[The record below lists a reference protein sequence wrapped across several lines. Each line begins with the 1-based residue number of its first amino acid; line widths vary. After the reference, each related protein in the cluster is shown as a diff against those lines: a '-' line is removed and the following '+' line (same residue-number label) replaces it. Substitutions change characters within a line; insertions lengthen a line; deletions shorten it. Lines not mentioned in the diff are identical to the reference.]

1 MRMYDLIMKKRN
13 GYALTEEEIKYMISG
28 YTKGDIPDY
37 QMSAFT
43 MAVYF
48 RGMNEEETY
57 HLTMEMAHSGELLDL
72 SGIPGI
78 KVDKHSTGGVG
89 DKTSLAVMPLLASFG
104 LKSAKMSGRG
114 LGHTGGTV
122 DKLESFSGFHTEI
135 SMEQFI
141 NQVKDVGISI
151 IGQTKDLAP
160 ADKKLYALR
169 DVTAT
174 VENISLIASS
184 IMSKKLAAGASVIL
198 LDVKTGSGAFMKTEA
213 DSVAL
218 AEEMVK
224 IGKNAGRTMIAVISD
239 MNQPLGN
246 AVGNAL
252 EVKEAIA
259 TLNGEGPEDFTKL
272 VYEIVS
278 EFLLKTG
285 LAKSKDEAFA
295 MIDEKIAKKEG
306 LEKLALFVEAQGGTK
321 EEVYHP
327 ELLPKAEYVMEIK
340 SDKEGYISHIQ
351 CEEIGICSMML
362 GGGREKKE
370 DIIDPAV
377 GIVLSKKVGDF
388 VNDGETLAVM
398 HYNSATHTPPL
409 DAVKRFL
416 SAYTISDEKP
426 VKLPLIYKI
435 ID

>member
-13 GYALTEEEIKYMISG
+13 GNALTEEEIQYMIDG

-48 RGMNEEETY
+48 RGMNEKETY
-57 HLTMEMAHSGELLDL
+57 DLTMAMAHSGELLDL
-72 SGIPGI
+72 SEIPGI

-135 SMEQFI
+135 SMDQFI
-141 NQVKDVGISI
+141 SQVKNVGISI

-198 LDVKTGSGAFMKTEA
+198 LDVKTGSGAFMKTKE

-218 AEEMVK
+218 AEAMVK
-224 IGKNAGRTMIAVISD
+224 IGKSAGRTMIAVISD

-259 TLNGEGPEDFTKL
+259 TLNGEGPADFSKL

-278 EFLLKTG
+278 EFLLKTR
-285 LAKSKDEAFA
+285 LADTKDRAFA

-306 LEKLALFVEAQGGTK
+306 LKKLAEFVEAQGGNA

-327 ELLPKAEYVMEIK
+327 ELLPKAEFEMEIRA
-340 SDKEGYISHIQ
+340 DKEGYISHIQ

-377 GIVLSKKVGDF
+377 GIVLKKKVGDY
-388 VNDGETLAVM
+388 VNDGDVLAVM
-398 HYNSATHTPPL
+398 HYNSAKHVPPL

-416 SAYTISDEKP
+416 NAYEFSENKP
-426 VKLPLIYKI
+426 EELPLIYKI

>member
-388 VNDGETLAVM
+388 VKDGESLAVM

-416 SAYTISDEKP
+416 SAYTISDAKP
-426 VKLPLIYKI
+426 AKLPLIYKI

>member
-1 MRMYDLIMKKRN
+1 M
-13 GYALTEEEIKYMISG
+13 
-28 YTKGDIPDY
+28 
-37 QMSAFT
+37 
-43 MAVYF
+43 
-48 RGMNEEETY
+48 
-57 HLTMEMAHSGELLDL
+57 
-72 SGIPGI
+72 
-78 KVDKHSTGGVG
+78 
-89 DKTSLAVMPLLASFG
+89 
-104 LKSAKMSGRG
+104 
-114 LGHTGGTV
+114 
-122 DKLESFSGFHTEI
+122 
-135 SMEQFI
+135 
-141 NQVKDVGISI
+141 
-151 IGQTKDLAP
+151 AP

-198 LDVKTGSGAFMKTEA
+198 LDVKTGSGAFMKTKE

-218 AEEMVK
+218 AEAMVK
-224 IGKNAGRTMIAVISD
+224 IGKSAGRTMIAVISD

-259 TLNGEGPEDFTKL
+259 TLNGEGPADFTKL
-272 VYEIVS
+272 IYEIVS

-285 LAKSKDEAFA
+285 LADTKEQAFA
-295 MIDEKIAKKEG
+295 MSDEKIAKKEG
-306 LEKLALFVEAQGGTK
+306 LKKLAEFVEAQGGNA

-327 ELLPKAEYVMEIK
+327 ELLPKAEFEMEIRA
-340 SDKEGYISHIQ
+340 DKEGYISHIQ

-377 GIVLSKKVGDF
+377 GIVLKKKVGDY
-388 VNDGETLAVM
+388 VNDGDVLAVM
-398 HYNSATHTPPL
+398 HYNSAKHVPPL

-416 SAYTISDEKP
+416 NAYEFSENKP
-426 VKLPLIYKI
+426 EELPLIYKI

>member
-13 GYALTEEEIKYMISG
+13 GNALTEEEIQYMVDG

-48 RGMNEEETY
+48 RGMNEKETY
-57 HLTMEMAHSGELLDL
+57 DLTMAMAHSGELLDL
-72 SGIPGI
+72 SEIPGI

-135 SMEQFI
+135 SMDQFI
-141 NQVKDVGISI
+141 SQVKNVGISI

-198 LDVKTGSGAFMKTEA
+198 LDVKTGSGAFMKTKE

-218 AEEMVK
+218 AEAMVK
-224 IGKNAGRTMIAVISD
+224 IGKSAGRTMIAVISD

-259 TLNGEGPEDFTKL
+259 TLNGEGPVDFTKL
-272 VYEIVS
+272 IYEIVS

-285 LAKSKDEAFA
+285 LADTKEQAFA

-306 LEKLALFVEAQGGTK
+306 LKKLAEFVEAQGGNA

-327 ELLPKAEYVMEIK
+327 ELLPKAEFEMEIRA
-340 SDKEGYISHIQ
+340 DKEGYISHIQ

-377 GIVLSKKVGDF
+377 GIVLKKKVGDY
-388 VNDGETLAVM
+388 VNDGDVLAVM
-398 HYNSATHTPPL
+398 HYNSAKHVPPL

-416 SAYTISDEKP
+416 NAYEFSENKP
-426 VKLPLIYKI
+426 EELPLIYKI

>member
-1 MRMYDLIMKKRN
+1 
-13 GYALTEEEIKYMISG
+13 
-28 YTKGDIPDY
+28 
-37 QMSAFT
+37 
-43 MAVYF
+43 
-48 RGMNEEETY
+48 
-57 HLTMEMAHSGELLDL
+57 
-72 SGIPGI
+72 
-78 KVDKHSTGGVG
+78 
-89 DKTSLAVMPLLASFG
+89 
-104 LKSAKMSGRG
+104 
-114 LGHTGGTV
+114 
-122 DKLESFSGFHTEI
+122 
-135 SMEQFI
+135 
-141 NQVKDVGISI
+141 
-151 IGQTKDLAP
+151 
-160 ADKKLYALR
+160 
-169 DVTAT
+169 
-174 VENISLIASS
+174 
-184 IMSKKLAAGASVIL
+184 
-198 LDVKTGSGAFMKTEA
+198 MKTEA

-388 VNDGETLAVM
+388 VKDGESLAVM

-426 VKLPLIYKI
+426 AKLPLIYKI